1 MDWFKRKK
9 AKAASVEDRLAFSAE
24 QDFSFVQLDKSI
36 HDVKFETKPT
46 TFFKDAFK
54 RFCKSKSSVTAAI
67 ILGVLIL
74 MAIIV
79 PIADGN
85 DITRSNNITESHY
98 LPPKWSPSGTGWM
111 DGTEWVSGVTLDPAT
126 KRPVQTDGSI
136 YRDEAIISDIEVTE
150 DYLSQKSEGVLKYG
164 QGGAVTFFPT
174 KEGFDVD
181 YMSDTYYYALSM
193 GEDALVGDE
202 LEISFAFDKEAT
214 ETLGG
219 NPLWTP
225 VLYVQDEAGQWVVGH
240 ELQEAGR
247 SYEDCS
253 FVLKADDLA
262 EILEVETQPGS
273 SVSISKSLRF
283 GVHVEGEEG
292 KTTSLYLKSAVL
304 KNNGVVN
311 ESVSFTDATAL
322 LGGRSSSWTLVSQG
336 AQTGIYRSKMLL
348 GSFRYDKYEAAFGE
362 DTATFTS
369 TEVDTFI
376 KRGWMTYT
384 WGDVSSFALTEAGEK
399 YCPIRTVDKE
409 STSSWGDVSS
419 RSLTGTRSRYR
430 YLYYQGYIAECTDQ
444 IYYLFGTNA
453 QGQDFFKVVFSG
465 LLTSLEL
472 GFLCAIINITVGVV
486 WGSIS
491 GYFGGWVDLL
501 MERVAEILGGVPF
514 IVMMTLIVLLLGSN
528 FWTFLLGLCLTG
540 WMGMAATTR
549 SQFYRFKGRE
559 YVLASR
565 TLGASDA
572 RLIFRHILP
581 NGIGIIITSGVLMI
595 PSVIFSEATI
605 SYLLPGVLAF
615 QGSQSFGV
623 TMSTAQQSINTYPYM
638 IISASI
644 VMAVIM
650 ICFNL
655 FGNGLRDAFNPSMKG
670 AQD

>member
-9 AKAASVEDRLAFSAE
+9 AKAAPREERLAFSAE

-98 LPPKWSPSGTGWM
+98 LPPKWFPSGTGWM
-111 DGTEWVSGVTLDPAT
+111 DGTEWVTGVTLDPAT

-304 KNNGVVN
+304 KNNGAVN
-311 ESVSFTDATAL
+311 ENVSFTDATAL

-362 DTATFTS
+362 DTANFTS

-384 WGDVSSFALTEAGEK
+384 WGDTSSFALTEAGEK

>member
-9 AKAASVEDRLAFSAE
+9 AKAAPVEDRLAFSAE

-98 LPPKWSPSGTGWM
+98 LPPKWFPSGTGWM

-126 KRPVQTDGSI
+126 MRPVQTDGSV
-136 YRDEAIISDIEVTE
+136 YRDEAIVSDIEVTE

-181 YMSDTYYYALSM
+181 YMSDVFTYLPINETEVAY
-193 GEDALVGDE
+193 
-202 LEISFAFDKEAT
+202 SFEKEAT

-225 VLYVQDEAGQWVVGH
+225 VLYVQDDAGQWVVGH

-253 FVLKADDLA
+253 FDLG
-262 EILEVETQPGS
+262 EILADVVTEATDF
-273 SVSISKSLRF
+273 RF

-292 KTTSLYLKSAVL
+292 KQTSLYLKSAVL
-304 KNNGVVN
+304 KNNGAAN
-311 ESVSFTDATAL
+311 DSVSFTDATAL

-369 TEVDTFI
+369 TEVDTFV

-384 WGDVSSFALTEAGEK
+384 WGDLSSFALTEAGEK

-540 WMGMAATTR
+540 WMGMAATNR

>member
-9 AKAASVEDRLAFSAE
+9 AKAAPVEDRLAFSAE

-98 LPPKWSPSGTGWM
+98 LPPKWFPSGTGWM

-126 KRPVQTDGSI
+126 MRPVQTDGSV
-136 YRDEAIISDIEVTE
+136 YRDEAIVSDIEVTE

-181 YMSDTYYYALSM
+181 YMSDVFTYLPINETEVAY
-193 GEDALVGDE
+193 
-202 LEISFAFDKEAT
+202 SFEKEAT

-225 VLYVQDEAGQWVVGH
+225 VLYVQDDAGQWVVGH

-253 FVLKADDLA
+253 FDLG
-262 EILEVETQPGS
+262 EILADVVTEATDF
-273 SVSISKSLRF
+273 RF

-292 KTTSLYLKSAVL
+292 KQTSLYLKSAVL
-304 KNNGVVN
+304 KNNGAVN
-311 ESVSFTDATAL
+311 ENVSFTDATAL

-369 TEVDTFI
+369 TEVDTFV

-623 TMSTAQQSINTYPYM
+623 TLSTAQQSITTYPYM

>member
-9 AKAASVEDRLAFSAE
+9 AKAAPVEDRLAFSAE

-98 LPPKWSPSGTGWM
+98 LPPKWFPSGTGWM

-126 KRPVQTDGSI
+126 MRPVQTDGSV
-136 YRDEAIISDIEVTE
+136 YRDEAIVSDIEVTE

-181 YMSDTYYYALSM
+181 YMSDVFTYLPINETEVAY
-193 GEDALVGDE
+193 
-202 LEISFAFDKEAT
+202 SFEKEAT

-225 VLYVQDEAGQWVVGH
+225 VLYVQEDAGQWVVGH

-253 FVLKADDLA
+253 FDLG
-262 EILEVETQPGS
+262 EILADVVTEATDF
-273 SVSISKSLRF
+273 RF

-292 KTTSLYLKSAVL
+292 KQTSLYLKSAVL
-304 KNNGVVN
+304 KNNGAVN
-311 ESVSFTDATAL
+311 ENVSFTDATAL

-369 TEVDTFI
+369 TEVDTFV

-514 IVMMTLIVLLLGSN
+514 IVLMTLIVLLLGSN

-623 TMSTAQQSINTYPYM
+623 TLSTAQQSITTYPYM

>member
-9 AKAASVEDRLAFSAE
+9 AKAAPVEDRLAFSAE

-98 LPPKWSPSGTGWM
+98 LPPKWFPSGTGWM

-126 KRPVQTDGSI
+126 MRPVQTDGSV
-136 YRDEAIISDIEVTE
+136 YRDEAIVSDIEVTE

-181 YMSDTYYYALSM
+181 YMSDVFTYLPINETEVAY
-193 GEDALVGDE
+193 
-202 LEISFAFDKEAT
+202 SFEKEAT

-225 VLYVQDEAGQWVVGH
+225 VLYVQDDAGQWVVGH

-253 FVLKADDLA
+253 FDLG
-262 EILEVETQPGS
+262 EILADVVTEATDF
-273 SVSISKSLRF
+273 RF

-304 KNNGVVN
+304 EVNGALN
-311 ESVSFTDATAL
+311 ENVSFTDATAL

-369 TEVDTFI
+369 TEVDTFV

-623 TMSTAQQSINTYPYM
+623 TLSTAQQSITTYPYM

>member
-9 AKAASVEDRLAFSAE
+9 AKAAPVEDRLAFSAE

-98 LPPKWSPSGTGWM
+98 LPPKWFPSGTGWM

-126 KRPVQTDGSI
+126 MRPVQTDGSV
-136 YRDEAIISDIEVTE
+136 YRDEAIVSDIEVTE

-181 YMSDTYYYALSM
+181 YMSDVFTYLPINETEVAY
-193 GEDALVGDE
+193 
-202 LEISFAFDKEAT
+202 SFEKEAT

-225 VLYVQDEAGQWVVGH
+225 VLYVQDDAGQWVVGH

-253 FVLKADDLA
+253 FDLG
-262 EILEVETQPGS
+262 EILADVVTEATDF
-273 SVSISKSLRF
+273 RF

-292 KTTSLYLKSAVL
+292 KQTSLYLKSAVL
-304 KNNGVVN
+304 EVNGAVN
-311 ESVSFTDATAL
+311 ENVSFTDATAL

-362 DTATFTS
+362 DTASFTS
-369 TEVDTFI
+369 TEVDTFV

-453 QGQDFFKVVFSG
+453 QGKDFFKVVFSG

-623 TMSTAQQSINTYPYM
+623 TLSTAQQSITTYPYM

>member
-9 AKAASVEDRLAFSAE
+9 AKAAPVEDRLAFSAE

-98 LPPKWSPSGTGWM
+98 LPPKWFPSGTGWM

-126 KRPVQTDGSI
+126 MRPVQTDGSV
-136 YRDEAIISDIEVTE
+136 YRDEAIVSDIEVTE

-181 YMSDTYYYALSM
+181 YMSDVFTYLPINETEVAY
-193 GEDALVGDE
+193 
-202 LEISFAFDKEAT
+202 SFEKEAT

-225 VLYVQDEAGQWVVGH
+225 VLYVQDDAGQWVVGH

-247 SYEDCS
+247 SYQDCS
-253 FVLKADDLA
+253 FDLG
-262 EILEVETQPGS
+262 EILADVVTEATDF
-273 SVSISKSLRF
+273 RF

-292 KTTSLYLKSAVL
+292 KQTSLYLKSAVL
-304 KNNGVVN
+304 KNNGVMN

-322 LGGRSSSWTLVSQG
+322 LGGRSSRWTLVSQG

-369 TEVDTFI
+369 TEVDTFV

-623 TMSTAQQSINTYPYM
+623 TLSTAQQSITTYPYM

>member
-9 AKAASVEDRLAFSAE
+9 AKAAPVEDRLAFSAE

-98 LPPKWSPSGTGWM
+98 LPPKWFPSGTGWM

-126 KRPVQTDGSI
+126 MRPVQTDGSV
-136 YRDEAIISDIEVTE
+136 YRDEAIVSDIEVTE

-181 YMSDTYYYALSM
+181 YMSDVFTYLPINETEVAY
-193 GEDALVGDE
+193 
-202 LEISFAFDKEAT
+202 SFEKEAT

-219 NPLWTP
+219 NPFWTP
-225 VLYVQDEAGQWVVGH
+225 VLYVQDDAGQWVVGH

-253 FVLKADDLA
+253 FDLG
-262 EILEVETQPGS
+262 EILADVVTEATDF
-273 SVSISKSLRF
+273 RF

-292 KTTSLYLKSAVL
+292 KQTSLYLKSAVL
-304 KNNGVVN
+304 KNNGAVN
-311 ESVSFTDATAL
+311 ENVSFTDATAL

-369 TEVDTFI
+369 TEVDTFV

-623 TMSTAQQSINTYPYM
+623 TLSTAQQSITTYPYM

>member
-9 AKAASVEDRLAFSAE
+9 AKAASQEERLAFSEA

-46 TFFKDAFK
+46 TFFKDAFR

-74 MAIIV
+74 LAVIV

-85 DITRSNNITESHY
+85 DISRSNNITESHY
-98 LPPKWSPSGTGWM
+98 LPPKWFPSGTGWM
-111 DGTEWVSGVTLDPAT
+111 DGTEWVSNVTLDPAT
-126 KRPVQTDGSI
+126 MRPVQSDGAI
-136 YRDEAIISDIEVTE
+136 YRDEAIVSDIEVRE
-150 DYLSQKSEGVLKYG
+150 DYLSQKSENILQYG
-164 QGGAVTFFPT
+164 EGGSVTFFPT
-174 KEGFDVD
+174 REGYDVD
-181 YMSDTYYYALSM
+181 YMSDPFTYLPTN
-193 GEDALVGDE
+193 EVV
-202 LEISFAFDKEAT
+202 ISFSFDKEAT

-225 VLYVQDEAGQWVVGH
+225 VLYVQGEDGQWAIGH

-253 FVLKADDLA
+253 FALGEVLGDAV
-262 EILEVETQPGS
+262 LEATEF
-273 SVSISKSLRF
+273 RF
-283 GVHVEGEEG
+283 GVHVAGEEG
-292 KTTSLYLKSAVL
+292 KRTSLYLKSAVL
-304 KNNGVVN
+304 SNNGVAN
-311 ESVSFTDATAL
+311 DSVSFTDATAL
-322 LGGRSSSWTLVSQG
+322 LGGRSSNWTLLSQG
-336 AQTGIYRSKMLL
+336 AQTGIYRSKVLL
-348 GSFRYDKYEAAFGE
+348 GSFRYDKYKAAFGE

-369 TEVDTFI
+369 TEIDTFV

-384 WGDVSSFALTEAGEK
+384 WGDLSSFSLTEEGEK
-399 YCPIRTVDKE
+399 YCPIRTADRE

-430 YLYYQGYIAECTDQ
+430 YMYYQGYISECTDQ

-453 QGQDFFKVVFSG
+453 QGQDFFKIVFSG

-623 TMSTAQQSINTYPYM
+623 TLSTAQQSITTYPYM

>member
-1 MDWFKRKK
+1 M
-9 AKAASVEDRLAFSAE
+9 
-24 QDFSFVQLDKSI
+24 
-36 HDVKFETKPT
+36 
-46 TFFKDAFK
+46 
-54 RFCKSKSSVTAAI
+54 TAAI

-98 LPPKWSPSGTGWM
+98 LPPKWFPSGTGWM

-126 KRPVQTDGSI
+126 MRPVQTDGSV
-136 YRDEAIISDIEVTE
+136 YRDEAIVSDIEVTE

-181 YMSDTYYYALSM
+181 YMSDVFTYLPINETEVAY
-193 GEDALVGDE
+193 
-202 LEISFAFDKEAT
+202 SFEKEAT

-225 VLYVQDEAGQWVVGH
+225 VLYVQEDAGQWVVGH

-253 FVLKADDLA
+253 FDLG
-262 EILEVETQPGS
+262 EILADVVTEATDF
-273 SVSISKSLRF
+273 RF

-292 KTTSLYLKSAVL
+292 KQTSLYLKSAVL
-304 KNNGVVN
+304 KNNGAVN
-311 ESVSFTDATAL
+311 ENVSFTDATAL

-369 TEVDTFI
+369 TEVDTFV

-514 IVMMTLIVLLLGSN
+514 IVLMTLIVLLLGSN

-623 TMSTAQQSINTYPYM
+623 TLSTAQQSITTYPYM

>member
-9 AKAASVEDRLAFSAE
+9 AKAAPVEDRLAFSAE

-74 MAIIV
+74 MAVIV

-98 LPPKWSPSGTGWM
+98 LPPKWFPSGTGWM

-126 KRPVQTDGSI
+126 MRPVQTDGSV
-136 YRDEAIISDIEVTE
+136 YRDEAIVSDIEVTE

-181 YMSDTYYYALSM
+181 YMSDVFTYLPINETEVAY
-193 GEDALVGDE
+193 
-202 LEISFAFDKEAT
+202 SFEKEAT

-225 VLYVQDEAGQWVVGH
+225 VLYVQDDAGQWVVGH
-240 ELQEAGR
+240 ELQEEGR

-253 FVLKADDLA
+253 FDLG
-262 EILEVETQPGS
+262 EILADVVTEATDF
-273 SVSISKSLRF
+273 RF

-292 KTTSLYLKSAVL
+292 KQTSLYLKSAALEV
-304 KNNGVVN
+304 NGAVN
-311 ESVSFTDATAL
+311 ENVSFTDATAL

-369 TEVDTFI
+369 TEVDAFI

-384 WGDVSSFALTEAGEK
+384 WGDTSSFALTEEGET
-399 YCPIRTVDKE
+399 YCPIRTVDRE

-453 QGQDFFKVVFSG
+453 QGQDFFKIVFSG

>member
-9 AKAASVEDRLAFSAE
+9 AKAAPVEDRLAFSAE

-85 DITRSNNITESHY
+85 DISRSNNITESHY
-98 LPPKWSPSGTGWM
+98 LPPKWFPSGTGWM

-126 KRPVQTDGSI
+126 MRPVQTDGSV
-136 YRDEAIISDIEVTE
+136 YRDEAIVSDIEVTE

-181 YMSDTYYYALSM
+181 YMSDVFTYLPINETEVAY
-193 GEDALVGDE
+193 
-202 LEISFAFDKEAT
+202 SFEKEAT

-225 VLYVQDEAGQWVVGH
+225 VLYVQDDAGQWVVGH

-247 SYEDCS
+247 SYQDCS
-253 FVLKADDLA
+253 FDLG
-262 EILEVETQPGS
+262 EILADVVTEATDF
-273 SVSISKSLRF
+273 RF
-283 GVHVEGEEG
+283 GVHVEGEGG
-292 KTTSLYLKSAVL
+292 KTTSLYLKSAALEV
-304 KNNGVVN
+304 NGAVN
-311 ESVSFTDATAL
+311 ENVSFTDATAL

-369 TEVDTFI
+369 TEVDAFI

-384 WGDVSSFALTEAGEK
+384 WGDTSSFALTEEGET
-399 YCPIRTVDKE
+399 YCPIRTVDRE

-453 QGQDFFKVVFSG
+453 QGQDFFKIVFSG

>member
-9 AKAASVEDRLAFSAE
+9 AKAAPVEDRLAFSAE

-74 MAIIV
+74 MAVIV

-98 LPPKWSPSGTGWM
+98 LPPKWFPSGTGWM
-111 DGTEWVSGVTLDPAT
+111 DGTEWVSGVTLDPVT
-126 KRPVQTDGSI
+126 MRPVQTDGSV
-136 YRDEAIISDIEVTE
+136 YRDEAIVSDIEVTE

-181 YMSDTYYYALSM
+181 YMSDVFTYLPINETEVAY
-193 GEDALVGDE
+193 
-202 LEISFAFDKEAT
+202 SFEKEAT

-225 VLYVQDEAGQWVVGH
+225 VLYVQDDAGQWVVGH
-240 ELQEAGR
+240 ELQEEGR

-253 FVLKADDLA
+253 FDLG
-262 EILEVETQPGS
+262 EILADVVTEATDF
-273 SVSISKSLRF
+273 RF

-292 KTTSLYLKSAVL
+292 KQTSLYLKSAALEV
-304 KNNGVVN
+304 NGAVN
-311 ESVSFTDATAL
+311 ENVSFTDATAL

-369 TEVDTFI
+369 TEVDAFI

-384 WGDVSSFALTEAGEK
+384 WGDTSSFALTEEGET
-399 YCPIRTVDKE
+399 YCPIRTVDRE

-453 QGQDFFKVVFSG
+453 QGQDFFKIVFSG

>member
-9 AKAASVEDRLAFSAE
+9 AKAAPVEDRLAFSAE

-98 LPPKWSPSGTGWM
+98 LPPKWFPSGTGWM

-126 KRPVQTDGSI
+126 MRPVQTDGSV
-136 YRDEAIISDIEVTE
+136 YRDEAIVSDIEVTE

-181 YMSDTYYYALSM
+181 YMSDVFTYLPMNETEVAY
-193 GEDALVGDE
+193 
-202 LEISFAFDKEAT
+202 SFEKEAT

-225 VLYVQDEAGQWVVGH
+225 VLYVQDDAGQWVVGH

-253 FVLKADDLA
+253 FDLG
-262 EILEVETQPGS
+262 EILADVVTEATDF
-273 SVSISKSLRF
+273 RF

-292 KTTSLYLKSAVL
+292 KQTSLYLKSAALEV
-304 KNNGVVN
+304 NGAVN
-311 ESVSFTDATAL
+311 ENVSFTDATAL

-369 TEVDTFI
+369 TEVDAFI

-453 QGQDFFKVVFSG
+453 QGQDFFKIVFSG

>member
-9 AKAASVEDRLAFSAE
+9 AKAAPVEDRLAFSAE

-98 LPPKWSPSGTGWM
+98 LPPKWFPSGTGWM

-126 KRPVQTDGSI
+126 MRPVQTDGSV
-136 YRDEAIISDIEVTE
+136 YRDEAIVSDIEVTE

-181 YMSDTYYYALSM
+181 YMSDVFKYLPINETEVAY
-193 GEDALVGDE
+193 
-202 LEISFAFDKEAT
+202 SFEEEAT

-225 VLYVQDEAGQWVVGH
+225 VLYVQDDAGQWVVGH

-253 FVLKADDLA
+253 FDLG
-262 EILEVETQPGS
+262 EILADVVTEATDF
-273 SVSISKSLRF
+273 RF

-292 KTTSLYLKSAVL
+292 KQTSLYLKSAVL
-304 KNNGVVN
+304 EVNGAVN
-311 ESVSFTDATAL
+311 ENVSFTDATAL
-322 LGGRSSSWTLVSQG
+322 LGGRSSNWTLVSQG

-369 TEVDTFI
+369 TEVDTFV

>member
-9 AKAASVEDRLAFSAE
+9 AKAAPVEDRLAFSAE

-98 LPPKWSPSGTGWM
+98 LPPKWFPSGTGWM

-126 KRPVQTDGSI
+126 MRPVQTDGSV
-136 YRDEAIISDIEVTE
+136 YRDEAIVSDIEVTE

-202 LEISFAFDKEAT
+202 LEISLAFDKEAT

-225 VLYVQDEAGQWVVGH
+225 VLYVQDDAGQWVVGH

-253 FVLKADDLA
+253 FVLKADDIA
-262 EILEVETQPGS
+262 EIFGVELEPGS
-273 SVSISKSLRF
+273 SISYSHGLRF

-304 KNNGVVN
+304 KNNGAVN
-311 ESVSFTDATAL
+311 ENVSFTDATAL
-322 LGGRSSSWTLVSQG
+322 LGGRSSNWTLVSQG

>member
-9 AKAASVEDRLAFSAE
+9 AKAAPVEDRLAFSAE

-85 DITRSNNITESHY
+85 DISRPNNITESHY
-98 LPPKWSPSGTGWM
+98 LPPKWFPSGTGWM

-126 KRPVQTDGSI
+126 MRPVQTDGSV
-136 YRDEAIISDIEVTE
+136 YRDEAIVSDIEVTE

-181 YMSDTYYYALSM
+181 YMSDVFTYLPMNETEVAY
-193 GEDALVGDE
+193 
-202 LEISFAFDKEAT
+202 SFEKEAT

-225 VLYVQDEAGQWVVGH
+225 VLYVQDDAGQWVVGH

-247 SYEDCS
+247 SYQDCS
-253 FVLKADDLA
+253 FDLG
-262 EILEVETQPGS
+262 EILADVVTEATDF
-273 SVSISKSLRF
+273 RF

-292 KTTSLYLKSAVL
+292 KQTSLYLKSAVL
-304 KNNGVVN
+304 EVNGAVN
-311 ESVSFTDATAL
+311 ENVSFTDATAL

-376 KRGWMTYT
+376 RRGWMTYT
-384 WGDVSSFALTEAGEK
+384 WGDVSSFALTEEGET
-399 YCPIRTVDKE
+399 YCPIRTVDRE

-623 TMSTAQQSINTYPYM
+623 TLSTAQQSITTYPYM

>member
-9 AKAASVEDRLAFSAE
+9 AKAAPREERLAFSAE

-85 DITRSNNITESHY
+85 DISRSNNITESHY
-98 LPPKWSPSGTGWM
+98 LPPKWFPSGTGWM

-136 YRDEAIISDIEVTE
+136 YRDEAIVSDIEVTE

-181 YMSDTYYYALSM
+181 YMSDVFTYLPINETEVAY
-193 GEDALVGDE
+193 
-202 LEISFAFDKEAT
+202 SFEKEAT

-225 VLYVQDEAGQWVVGH
+225 VLYVQDDAGQWVVGH

-253 FVLKADDLA
+253 FDLG
-262 EILEVETQPGS
+262 EILTDVVTEATDF
-273 SVSISKSLRF
+273 RF

-292 KTTSLYLKSAVL
+292 KQTSLYLKSAALEV
-304 KNNGVVN
+304 NGAVN
-311 ESVSFTDATAL
+311 ENVSFTDATAL

-369 TEVDTFI
+369 TEVDTFV

>member
-9 AKAASVEDRLAFSAE
+9 AKAAPVEDRLAFSAE

-98 LPPKWSPSGTGWM
+98 LPPKWFPSGTGWM

-126 KRPVQTDGSI
+126 MRPVQTDGSV
-136 YRDEAIISDIEVTE
+136 YRDEAIVSDIEVTE

-181 YMSDTYYYALSM
+181 YMSDVFTYLPINETEVAY
-193 GEDALVGDE
+193 
-202 LEISFAFDKEAT
+202 SFEKEAT

-225 VLYVQDEAGQWVVGH
+225 VLYVQDDAGQWVVGH

-253 FVLKADDLA
+253 FDLG
-262 EILEVETQPGS
+262 EILADVVTEATDF
-273 SVSISKSLRF
+273 RF

-292 KTTSLYLKSAVL
+292 KQTSLYLKSAALEV
-304 KNNGVVN
+304 NGAVN
-311 ESVSFTDATAL
+311 ENVSFTDATAL

-369 TEVDTFI
+369 TEVDTFV

-399 YCPIRTVDKE
+399 YCPIRSVDRE

-453 QGQDFFKVVFSG
+453 QGQDFFKIVFSG

>member
-9 AKAASVEDRLAFSAE
+9 AKAAPREERLAFSAE

-98 LPPKWSPSGTGWM
+98 LPPKWFPSGTGWM
-111 DGTEWVSGVTLDPAT
+111 DGTEWVTGVTLDPAT

-136 YRDEAIISDIEVTE
+136 YRDEAITSDIEVTE

>member
-9 AKAASVEDRLAFSAE
+9 AKAAPVEDRLAFSAE

-74 MAIIV
+74 MAVIV

-98 LPPKWSPSGTGWM
+98 LPPKWFPSGTGWM

-126 KRPVQTDGSI
+126 MRPVQTDGSV
-136 YRDEAIISDIEVTE
+136 YRDEAIVSDIEVTE

-174 KEGFDVD
+174 QEGFDVD
-181 YMSDTYYYALSM
+181 YMSDTFFYTFPAS
-193 GEDALVGDE
+193 GNADS
-202 LEISFAFDKEAT
+202 LEINFAFDKEAT

-225 VLYVQDEAGQWVVGH
+225 VLYVQDEAGQWVIGH

-253 FVLKADDLA
+253 FELSEDELA
-262 EILEVETQPGS
+262 GILGVEPDPEGIIA
-273 SVSISKSLRF
+273 VSKSLRF

-369 TEVDTFI
+369 TEVDAFI

-384 WGDVSSFALTEAGEK
+384 WGDVSSFALTEEGET
-399 YCPIRTVDKE
+399 YCPIRTVDRE

-453 QGQDFFKVVFSG
+453 QGQDFFKIVFSG

>member
-9 AKAASVEDRLAFSAE
+9 AKAAPVEDRLAFSAE

-85 DITRSNNITESHY
+85 DISRSNNITESHY
-98 LPPKWSPSGTGWM
+98 LPPKWFPSGTGWM

-126 KRPVQTDGSI
+126 MRPVQTDGSV
-136 YRDEAIISDIEVTE
+136 YRDEAIVSDIEVTE

-181 YMSDTYYYALSM
+181 YMSDVFTYLPMNETEVAY
-193 GEDALVGDE
+193 
-202 LEISFAFDKEAT
+202 SFEKEAT

-225 VLYVQDEAGQWVVGH
+225 VLYVQDDAGQWVVGH

-247 SYEDCS
+247 SYQDCS
-253 FVLKADDLA
+253 FDLG
-262 EILEVETQPGS
+262 EILADVVTEATDF
-273 SVSISKSLRF
+273 RF

-292 KTTSLYLKSAVL
+292 KQTSLYLKSAVL
-304 KNNGVVN
+304 EVNGAVN
-311 ESVSFTDATAL
+311 ENVSFTDATAL

-369 TEVDTFI
+369 TEVDAFI

-384 WGDVSSFALTEAGEK
+384 WGDVSSFALTEEGET
-399 YCPIRTVDKE
+399 YCPIRTVDRE

-623 TMSTAQQSINTYPYM
+623 TLSTAQQSITTYPYM

>member
-9 AKAASVEDRLAFSAE
+9 AKAAPVEDRLAFSAE

-85 DITRSNNITESHY
+85 DISRSNNITESHY
-98 LPPKWSPSGTGWM
+98 LPPKWFPSGTGWM

-136 YRDEAIISDIEVTE
+136 YRDEAIVSDIEVTE

>member
-9 AKAASVEDRLAFSAE
+9 AKAAPMEDRLAFSAE

-74 MAIIV
+74 MAVIV

-98 LPPKWSPSGTGWM
+98 LPPKWFPSGTGWM
-111 DGTEWVSGVTLDPAT
+111 DGTEWVTGVTLDPAT
-126 KRPVQTDGSI
+126 MRPVQTDGSV
-136 YRDEAIISDIEVTE
+136 YRDEAIVSDIEVTE
-150 DYLSQKSEGVLKYG
+150 DYLSQKSEGVLQYG
-164 QGGAVTFFPT
+164 EGGAVTFFPT

-181 YMSDTYYYALSM
+181 YMSDVFTYLPINETEVAY
-193 GEDALVGDE
+193 
-202 LEISFAFDKEAT
+202 SFEKEAT

-225 VLYVQDEAGQWVVGH
+225 VLYVQDDAGQWVVGH

-253 FVLKADDLA
+253 FDLGK
-262 EILEVETQPGS
+262 ILTDVVTEATDF
-273 SVSISKSLRF
+273 RF

-292 KTTSLYLKSAVL
+292 KQTSLYLKSATLEV
-304 KNNGVVN
+304 NGAVN
-311 ESVSFTDATAL
+311 ENVSFTDATAL

-369 TEVDTFI
+369 TEVDTFV

-399 YCPIRTVDKE
+399 YCPIRSVDRE

-453 QGQDFFKVVFSG
+453 QGQDFFKIVFSG